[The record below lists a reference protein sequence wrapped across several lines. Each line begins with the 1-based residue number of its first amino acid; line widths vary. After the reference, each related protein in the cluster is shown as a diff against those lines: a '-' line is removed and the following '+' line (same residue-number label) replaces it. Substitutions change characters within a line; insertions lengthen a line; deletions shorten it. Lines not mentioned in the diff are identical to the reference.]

1 MTIPLR
7 RQWHVI
13 GLVVAILLSLSGAAQ
28 TDDGPLP
35 LGDMSIRNAVVHNL
49 AAFAGVVVTSLVF
62 TPDSQSLACGLDDG
76 RVLILSVADGDI
88 VRELTTHDKAV
99 TSVSISPDGRLLASS
114 GEDGW
119 VHVTDLEDEANSL
132 SFSHRGIVYEVEFSP
147 QGTYLASVGEE
158 RRIRLWDV
166 SMWDE
171 LESITG
177 HTGTI
182 YALAIS
188 PAEDLIVTGAG
199 GSDPSIRLW
208 ELVTGEQL
216 HNDLYE
222 GTVNDIE
229 YSPRSRDRHVTVA
242 SSQRMLTI
250 WDVDAGDMLHIIG
263 PFGGK
268 MNDTAYSSVGNTLV
282 AVGEDGTLF
291 FTTMPWWTEKRRIV
305 FDEPLVAVAFSPSL
319 QYIACSDA
327 SGNVFL
333 LYIPK

>member
-13 GLVVAILLSLSGAAQ
+13 GLVAAVLFSISGAAQ
-28 TDDGPLP
+28 TDDGPP
-35 LGDMSIRNAVVHNL
+35 PIGDMGIRNAIVHDF

-76 RVLILSVADGDI
+76 RVLILSVADGSV

-99 TSVSISPDGRLLASS
+99 TSVNVSPDGRLLASS
-114 GEDGW
+114 GEAGW
-119 VHVTDLEDEANSL
+119 VHITDLEDEANPL
-132 SFSHRGIVYEVEFSP
+132 SFFHHGIVYEAEFSP

-158 RRIRLWDV
+158 RRIRLWNV
-166 SMWDE
+166 STWDE
-171 LESITG
+171 LASIDG

-188 PAEDLIVTGAG
+188 PAEDLIVTGSG
-199 GSDPSIRLW
+199 HTDPSIRLW
-208 ELVTGEQL
+208 DLATGEQL
-216 HNDLYE
+216 HNDFYE

-242 SSQRMLTI
+242 SSQRLLTI
-250 WDVDAGDMLHIIG
+250 WDVDAGDMLHIVG
-263 PFGGK
+263 PFGGG

-305 FDEPLVAVAFSPSL
+305 FDEPLVAVAFSPSR

-327 SGNVFL
+327 SGNVYL
-333 LYIPK
+333 LYIPE